1 MHSCTATFHINTFLR
16 DIYTIKLLT
25 VSNLI
30 QNVLNKKLN
39 VTVPPQVRGELIY
52 QGLNALRSHL
62 SALWGLTQSQDV
74 LTGNLLWAAEAVPQD
89 LNSVCMI
96 RCSDRDFFNGASRL
110 SCQAG
115 EEVSELRLAVQI
127 TPVPECPKMGR
138 GGGGVQ
144 YFSRKLRQFPVPDA
158 S

>member
-1 MHSCTATFHINTFLR
+1 MHFTE
-16 DIYTIKLLT
+16 
-25 VSNLI
+25 
-30 QNVLNKKLN
+30 LN

-115 EEVSELRLAVQI
+115 EEVSELRRAVQI

-138 GGGGVQ
+138 GGEE
-144 YFSRKLRQFPVPDA
+144 SSTFPENCGSFPFPMRAD
-158 S
+158 